1 MTGKCWNNVMKIIS
15 AIKLID
21 LKDYKD
27 HMKGSWSTS
36 WPLIFIMLFEFLI
49 SLTDVYIAGKLGKE
63 YQASVGFVSQIYFIF
78 IVLANAITIGS
89 VSILSRQF
97 TSGEKKNFSD
107 SVYSIVIAVTV
118 AGVVLSILGIL
129 FGPLTINIMSIPGE
143 LKVICR
149 PLIMILAGGMSFHYF
164 LINSNGILRASR
176 NVKRSMVTMAFV
188 CSANIGLNFF
198 LVFNTSLGYKGIAL
212 STSISYLIGSVINYI
227 HVSALIDGVKSFSI
241 SLVKDVISIGWP
253 SGLLQ
258 IAWTAGY
265 TLLYLIVS
273 MLPVNNVDTIAAF
286 TNGIRIEAA
295 IYMPAFAFA
304 LSSAV
309 ITGNFLGEKKSD
321 SAFRSGIAT
330 GITGVIL
337 ISILTVIVIFNA
349 GTLSAFLSVNPVVIE
364 ECKNYLIISMIGEPL
379 TAWAM
384 ILGGSLNGAGDTKSV
399 MFIVAASMWVVRL
412 PLCYLLAIWLG
423 FGSLAIWWS
432 MNISILIHAVLITK
446 RYLSKKWI
454 IKALL

>member
-1 MTGKCWNNVMKIIS
+1 MKDISIIKS
-15 AIKLID
+15 INF
-21 LKDYKD
+21 KDYKS

-36 WPLIFIMLFEFLI
+36 WPLIFVMLFEFLI
-49 SLTDVYIAGKLGKE
+49 SITDVYIAGKLGKE

-89 VSILSRQF
+89 VSVLSRQF
-97 TSGEKKNFSD
+97 TSGEKRKFSD
-107 SVYSIVIAVTV
+107 SVYSIILAVSA

-129 FGPLTINIMSIPGE
+129 LGPLTIDIMSIPEE
-143 LKVICR
+143 LKIICR

-176 NVKRSMVTMAFV
+176 NVKKSMVTMAFV
-188 CSANIGLNFF
+188 SSANIGLNFF

-212 STSISYLIGSVINYI
+212 STSLSYLLGSIINYI
-227 HVSALIDGVKSFSI
+227 HVAALMERIKSFSF
-241 SLVKDVISIGWP
+241 SLVKEVISIGWP

-258 IAWTAGY
+258 VAWTAGY

-273 MLPVNNVDTIAAF
+273 MLPENNVDVIAAF

-304 LSSAV
+304 MSSAV

-321 SAFRSGIAT
+321 NAFRSGIAT
-330 GITGVIL
+330 GLTGVL
-337 ISILTVIVIFNA
+337 FISVLSIFVIFNA
-349 GTLSAFLSVNPVVIE
+349 GTLSGFLSVNPVVIG
-364 ECKNYLIISMIGEPL
+364 ECKYYLIISMIGEPL

-399 MFIVAASMWVVRL
+399 MVIVAASMWIVRL
-412 PLCYLLAIWLG
+412 PLCYLLAIWMGLG
-423 FGSLAIWWS
+423 SHAIWWS
-432 MNISILIHAVLITK
+432 MNISILIHAVFITQ
-446 RYLSKKWI
+446 RYLSGKWVR
-454 IKALL
+454 KALI

>member
-1 MTGKCWNNVMKIIS
+1 MKIPSI
-15 AIKLID
+15 IKSID
-21 LKDYKD
+21 LQDYKD

-36 WPLIFIMLFEFLI
+36 WPMIFIMFFEFLI

-97 TSGEKKNFSD
+97 TSGDRKTFSN
-107 SVYSIVIAVTV
+107 SVYSIVLAVSS
-118 AGVVLSILGIL
+118 AGVTLSLLGIL
-129 FGPLTINIMSIPGE
+129 LGPLTINIMSIPEE

-149 PLIMILAGGMSFHYF
+149 PLIMILAGGMFFHYF
-164 LINSNGILRASR
+164 IINSNGILRATR
-176 NVKRSMVTMAFV
+176 NVKKSMTTMALV
-188 CSANIGLNFF
+188 CAANIGLNFF

-212 STSISYLIGSVINYI
+212 STSLSYLLGSLINYI
-227 HVSALIDGVKSFSI
+227 HISALMKGVKSFSL
-241 SLVKDVISIGWP
+241 SLVKDVIAIGWP

-265 TLLYLIVS
+265 TLLYLIVG
-273 MLPVNNVDTIAAF
+273 MLPENNIDVIAAF

-295 IYMPAFAFA
+295 IYMPGFAFA

-309 ITGNFLGEKKSD
+309 ITGNFLGEKKGD

-330 GITGVIL
+330 GITGVIFITFL
-337 ISILTVIVIFNA
+337 SVIVIFNA
-349 GTLSAFLSVNPVVIE
+349 GAFSSYLSVNPIVVE
-364 ECKNYLIISMIGEPL
+364 ECKYYLIISMIGEPL

-384 ILGGSLNGAGDTKSV
+384 ILGGSLNGAGDTKGV
-399 MFIVAASMWVVRL
+399 MVIVASSMWLIRL
-412 PLCYLLAIWLG
+412 PLCYILAIWLG
-423 FGSLAIWWS
+423 LGSHAIWWS
-432 MNISILIHAVLITK
+432 MNISILIHAVFITRRYMKK
-446 RYLSKKWI
+446 RWI
-454 IKALL
+454 GNVLLQKN

>member
-1 MTGKCWNNVMKIIS
+1 MKDISIIKS
-15 AIKLID
+15 INF
-21 LKDYKD
+21 KDYKS

-36 WPLIFIMLFEFLI
+36 WPLIFVMLFEFLI
-49 SLTDVYIAGKLGKE
+49 SITDVYIAGKLGKE

-89 VSILSRQF
+89 VSVLSRQF
-97 TSGEKKNFSD
+97 TSGEKRKFSD
-107 SVYSIVIAVTV
+107 SVYSIILAVSA

-129 FGPLTINIMSIPGE
+129 LGPLTIDIMSIPEE
-143 LKVICR
+143 LKIICR

-176 NVKRSMVTMAFV
+176 NVKKSMVTMAFV
-188 CSANIGLNFF
+188 SSANIGLNFF

-212 STSISYLIGSVINYI
+212 STSLSYLLGSIINYI
-227 HVSALIDGVKSFSI
+227 HVAALMERIKSFSF
-241 SLVKDVISIGWP
+241 SLVKEVISIGWP

-258 IAWTAGY
+258 VAWTAGY

-273 MLPVNNVDTIAAF
+273 MLPENNVDVIAAF

-304 LSSAV
+304 MSSAV

-321 SAFRSGIAT
+321 NAFRSGIAT
-330 GITGVIL
+330 GLTGVL
-337 ISILTVIVIFNA
+337 FISVLSIFVIFNA
-349 GTLSAFLSVNPVVIE
+349 GTLSGFLSVNPVVIG
-364 ECKNYLIISMIGEPL
+364 ECKYYLIISMIGEPL

-399 MFIVAASMWVVRL
+399 MVIVAASMWIVRL
-412 PLCYLLAIWLG
+412 PLCYLLAIWMGLG
-423 FGSLAIWWS
+423 SHAIWWS
-432 MNISILIHAVLITK
+432 MNISILIHAVFITQ
-446 RYLSKKWI
+446 RYLSRKWVR
-454 IKALL
+454 KALI

>member
-1 MTGKCWNNVMKIIS
+1 MRSCKIQVRM
-15 AIKLID
+15 KLISLIKSID
-21 LKDYKD
+21 LQDYKD

-63 YQASVGFVSQIYFIF
+63 YQASVGFVTQIYFIF

-89 VSILSRQF
+89 VSVISRQF
-97 TSGEKKNFSD
+97 ASGERKTFSD
-107 SVYSIVIAVTV
+107 SVYSIILAVST

-129 FGPLTINIMSIPGE
+129 LGPLTINIMNIPE
-143 LKVICR
+143 QLKVICR
-149 PLIMILAGGMSFHYF
+149 PLIVILAGGMLFHYF
-164 LINSNGILRASR
+164 IINSNGILRATR
-176 NVKRSMVTMAFV
+176 NVKKSMITMALV
-188 CSANIGLNFF
+188 CAANIGLNFF
-198 LVFNTSLGYKGIAL
+198 LVFNTPLGYKGIAL
-212 STSISYLIGSVINYI
+212 STSISYLLGSVINFI
-227 HVSALIDGVKSFSI
+227 HITALMDRVKNFSL

-273 MLPVNNVDTIAAF
+273 MLPENNVDVIAAF

-295 IYMPAFAFA
+295 IYMPAFAFS

-309 ITGNFLGEKKSD
+309 ITGNFLGERNGE

-330 GITGVIL
+330 GISGVFF
-337 ISILTVIVIFNA
+337 ISILTVAVIFNA
-349 GTLSAFLSVNPVVIE
+349 ENLASFLSVNPVVIE
-364 ECKNYLIISMIGEPL
+364 ECRNYLIISMIGEPL

-399 MFIVAASMWVVRL
+399 MIIVASSMWIIRL
-412 PLCYLLAIWLG
+412 PLCYFLAIWLG
-423 FGSLAIWWS
+423 LGSHAIWWS
-432 MNISILIHAVLITK
+432 MNVSILVHAVFITR
-446 RYLSKKWI
+446 RYMNKKWI
-454 IKALL
+454 RAALL

>member
-1 MTGKCWNNVMKIIS
+1 MKVITIIKS
-15 AIKLID
+15 ID
-21 LKDYKD
+21 LQDYKY
-27 HMKGSWSTS
+27 HMRGSWSAS
-36 WPLIFIMLFEFLI
+36 WPLIFVMLFEFLI

-78 IVLANAITIGS
+78 IVLANAVAIGS

-97 TSGEKKNFSD
+97 TSGYRKKFSD
-107 SVYSIVIAVTV
+107 SVYSVVLAVSIAG
-118 AGVVLSILGIL
+118 AALSILGVL
-129 FGPLTINIMSIPGE
+129 LGPFTIDIMSIPEE

-149 PLIMILAGGMSFHYF
+149 PLIMILAGGMTFHYF

-176 NVKRSMVTMAFV
+176 NVKKSMVTMAVV
-188 CSANIGLNFF
+188 CMTNICLNFF
-198 LVFNTSLGYKGIAL
+198 LVFNTSLGYRGIAL
-212 STSISYLIGSVINYI
+212 STSLSYLLGSAVNYVHIATLMNSVKTFSFPVI
-227 HVSALIDGVKSFSI
+227 
-241 SLVKDVISIGWP
+241 KDIISIGWP

-273 MLPVNNVDTIAAF
+273 MLPENNVDVIAAF

-309 ITGNFLGEKKSD
+309 ITGNFLGEKKDD

-330 GITGVIL
+330 GITGVL
-337 ISILTVIVIFNA
+337 FISVLTVIVIFNA
-349 GTLSAFLSVNPVVIE
+349 GTLSAFLSVNPVVVE
-364 ECKNYLIISMIGEPL
+364 ECKYYLIISMIGEPL

-384 ILGGSLNGAGDTKSV
+384 ILGGSLNGAGDTRSV
-399 MFIVAASMWVVRL
+399 MIIVAASMWVVRL
-412 PLCYLLAIWLG
+412 PLCYFLAIRLG
-423 FGSLAIWWS
+423 LGSHAIWWS
-432 MNISILIHAVLITK
+432 MNISILIHAVFITK
-446 RYLSKKWI
+446 RYMDKRWMKNTLV
-454 IKALL
+454 

>member
-1 MTGKCWNNVMKIIS
+1 MKDISIIKS
-15 AIKLID
+15 IN
-21 LKDYKD
+21 LKDYKS

-36 WPLIFIMLFEFLI
+36 WPLIFVMLFEFLI
-49 SLTDVYIAGKLGKE
+49 SITDVYIAGKLGKE

-89 VSILSRQF
+89 VSVLSRQF
-97 TSGEKKNFSD
+97 TSGEKRKFSD
-107 SVYSIVIAVTV
+107 SVYSIILAVSA

-129 FGPLTINIMSIPGE
+129 LGPLTIDIMSIPEE

-176 NVKRSMVTMAFV
+176 NVKKSMVTMAFV
-188 CSANIGLNFF
+188 SSANIGLNFF

-212 STSISYLIGSVINYI
+212 STSLSYLLGSIINYN
-227 HVSALIDGVKSFSI
+227 HVAALMERIKSFSF
-241 SLVKDVISIGWP
+241 SLVKEVISIGWP

-258 IAWTAGY
+258 VAWTAGY

-273 MLPVNNVDTIAAF
+273 MLPENNVDVIAAF

-304 LSSAV
+304 MSSAV

-321 SAFRSGIAT
+321 NAFRSGIAT
-330 GITGVIL
+330 GLTGVL
-337 ISILTVIVIFNA
+337 FISVLSIFVIFNA
-349 GTLSAFLSVNPVVIE
+349 GTLSGFLSVNPVVIG
-364 ECKNYLIISMIGEPL
+364 ECKYYLIISMIGEPL

-399 MFIVAASMWVVRL
+399 MVIVAASMWVVRL
-412 PLCYLLAIWLG
+412 PLCYLLAIWMGLG
-423 FGSLAIWWS
+423 SHAIWWS
-432 MNISILIHAVLITK
+432 MNISILIHAVFITQ
-446 RYLSKKWI
+446 RYLSRKWVR
-454 IKALL
+454 KALI